1 MSGAPLM
8 RLADLAGRTAL
19 VTGSSAGIG
28 RAITAALREQGC
40 AVFGF
45 DVAPPPTGAAAAA
58 SSTPPPSAGAAAF
71 THIACDLRQPAA
83 IAAAVARLPPALDYV
98 VNVAGRDPK
107 LTLAEGGPAA
117 WEEVVGLNLR
127 GQYLVIREAEG
138 RLHAGAGK
146 AVVNISSINY
156 RLGVPRRSI
165 YTTSKAG
172 VLGLTRGL
180 ARELGARGVRINT
193 VSPGWVWTEVQRAE
207 YFDNPDAGEAA
218 KFREYVR
225 GVQSLPDVKIESDDI
240 ANTVLFLLS
249 RASRATT
256 GTNTVV
262 DAGWLLE

>member
-1 MSGAPLM
+1 MPPLM
-8 RLADLAGRTAL
+8 RLADLAGRTAV

-28 RAITAALREQGC
+28 RAVAAALREQGC

-45 DVAPPPTGAAAAA
+45 DVTPPPAAAAA
-58 SSTPPPSAGAAAF
+58 PLPPAAPATAAAF
-71 THIACDLRQPAA
+71 THVPCDLRQPAA
-83 IAAAVARLPPALDYV
+83 IASAVARLPPALDYV

-107 LTLAEGGPAA
+107 LTLAEGGLEA
-117 WEEVVGLNLR
+117 WEDVVGLNLR
-127 GQYLVIREAEG
+127 GQYLLLREAEA
-138 RLHAGAGK
+138 RLRCGSGK

-180 ARELGARGVRINT
+180 ARELGAAGIRINT
-193 VSPGWVWTEVQRAE
+193 VSPGWVWTEAQRTA
-207 YFDNPDAGEAA
+207 YFDHPDPGEAA
-218 KFREYVR
+218 KFRDYVR
-225 GVQSLPDVKIESDDI
+225 GVQALPDVRIGPEDI
-240 ANTVLFLLS
+240 AAHVLFLLS
-249 RASRATT
+249 NVSRATT